1 MTIPHS
7 FELLAGNLQGCPD
20 PSVPIA
26 ASRWGATG
34 LLNLEGAP
42 ADRARAALDRFL
54 AFGRGALAIKVDGA
68 VAKVTTAS
76 SSDAIGLIIFSTTTS
91 AEWPALVPAAR
102 RIARRVLC
110 ECTSEEKARL
120 AVAAG
125 ASGVVAKGNEAGGF
139 VGEETTFVLVQR
151 LIGCGLPVWAAG
163 GISLHTAAA
172 CRVAGCAGVVIDAAL
187 ALTRESTPPPSLR
200 AVIER
205 TEGDDT
211 ACVGA
216 ALGDLFRLHR
226 RIGVRLVEQL
236 QGLEQRLAAMPAQ
249 DAIRAWREELRVRM
263 NPAGSAPLWP
273 LGQDASFAAPLA
285 RRFRNV
291 AGVLDAFRAAIA
303 GHVRIAQELRTL
315 APDAPLARAHG
326 TTYPILQGP
335 MTRVSDT
342 PDFAGSVS
350 AAGALPFLALAL
362 MRGPQVRQLLDQTR
376 SRLGDRPW
384 GVGILG
390 FVPPDLRE
398 EQLEAVHAVKPE
410 FVLIAGGRPD
420 QAASLEREGIA
431 TYLHVPS
438 PGLLRAFI
446 ESGSRRFVFEGL
458 ECGGHVGPRT
468 SFVLWTAMI
477 DVLLEAVRS
486 GVRGED
492 LHVVFAGGVHDARS
506 AAMVGT
512 LSAPL
517 AAARGRVG
525 VLIGTAYLFTEEVVA
540 GHAIGSVFQREALDC
555 ARTVLFETA
564 PGHAIRC
571 SDTPYFNTFRQLK
584 RRLVAEGCTGDA
596 LKETLESLNLG
607 RLRLASKGILRETDA
622 LGSARY
628 VEVPPGQQRLDGMYM
643 LGQVAALRREVLSI
657 RDLHRQVSVAGTALL
672 DEVEP
677 SGPAAIPNPPPPCD
691 VAIVGMGCV
700 LPGATDAR
708 AFWSNILNKV
718 DAITEVPPE
727 RFDADRFFDRDV
739 KARDRIVSKW
749 GGFLDDV
756 PFDPL
761 KWGIPPAALAS
772 IDAFQL
778 LALEVVDQALKDAG
792 LDDRPFPRER
802 TSVIM
807 GASGGLGDLGLRY
820 GVRAMLP
827 SFVDDV
833 PEHVLEQLPEWTED
847 SFAGILLNVAAGR
860 VANRFDFG
868 GVNYTVD
875 AACASS
881 LAAVQLG
888 IAELER
894 GTSDVV
900 VVGGIDTVQT
910 PFGYMCFSKSQA
922 LSPSGKCRT
931 FDQNADGIA
940 ISEGVVALVIKR
952 LADAER
958 DGDRIYAVVKAV
970 AGSSD
975 GRGKGLTAPRPE
987 GQMRALRRAYAQAG
1001 FPPSTVGLIEAHGTG
1016 TVTGDGAEVMA
1027 LDEVFRAAGAAP
1039 ESCAIGSVKSMI
1051 GHTKASA
1058 GVAGLMKATLAL
1070 HHRVLPPTLNVETP
1084 NTRLREDGSPF
1095 FVSSPAPA
1103 RICAGRTSSR
1113 TVTVP
1118 AGWTDT

>member
-1 MTIPHS
+1 
-7 FELLAGNLQGCPD
+7 
-20 PSVPIA
+20 
-26 ASRWGATG
+26 
-34 LLNLEGAP
+34 
-42 ADRARAALDRFL
+42 
-54 AFGRGALAIKVDGA
+54 
-68 VAKVTTAS
+68 
-76 SSDAIGLIIFSTTTS
+76 
-91 AEWPALVPAAR
+91 
-102 RIARRVLC
+102 
-110 ECTSEEKARL
+110 
-120 AVAAG
+120 
-125 ASGVVAKGNEAGGF
+125 
-139 VGEETTFVLVQR
+139 
-151 LIGCGLPVWAAG
+151 
-163 GISLHTAAA
+163 
-172 CRVAGCAGVVIDAAL
+172 
-187 ALTRESTPPPSLR
+187 
-200 AVIER
+200 
-205 TEGDDT
+205 
-211 ACVGA
+211 
-216 ALGDLFRLHR
+216 
-226 RIGVRLVEQL
+226 
-236 QGLEQRLAAMPAQ
+236 
-249 DAIRAWREELRVRM
+249 
-263 NPAGSAPLWP
+263 
-273 LGQDASFAAPLA
+273 
-285 RRFRNV
+285 
-291 AGVLDAFRAAIA
+291 
-303 GHVRIAQELRTL
+303 
-315 APDAPLARAHG
+315 
-326 TTYPILQGP
+326 
-335 MTRVSDT
+335 
-342 PDFAGSVS
+342 
-350 AAGALPFLALAL
+350 
-362 MRGPQVRQLLDQTR
+362 
-376 SRLGDRPW
+376 
-384 GVGILG
+384 
-390 FVPPDLRE
+390 
-398 EQLEAVHAVKPE
+398 
-410 FVLIAGGRPD
+410 
-420 QAASLEREGIA
+420 
-431 TYLHVPS
+431 
-438 PGLLRAFI
+438 
-446 ESGSRRFVFEGL
+446 
-458 ECGGHVGPRT
+458 
-468 SFVLWTAMI
+468 
-477 DVLLEAVRS
+477 
-486 GVRGED
+486 
-492 LHVVFAGGVHDARS
+492 
-506 AAMVGT
+506 
-512 LSAPL
+512 
-517 AAARGRVG
+517 
-525 VLIGTAYLFTEEVVA
+525 
-540 GHAIGSVFQREALDC
+540 
-555 ARTVLFETA
+555 
-564 PGHAIRC
+564 
-571 SDTPYFNTFRQLK
+571 
-584 RRLVAEGCTGDA
+584 
-596 LKETLESLNLG
+596 
-607 RLRLASKGILRETDA
+607 
-622 LGSARY
+622 
-628 VEVPPGQQRLDGMYM
+628 M

-1016 TVTGDGAEVMA
+1016 TVAGDGAEVMA

-1103 RICAGRTSSR
+1103 RMSQAHS
-1113 TVTVP
+1113 
-1118 AGWTDT
+1118 